1 MLLKGLKSMKVFVPL
16 RYSVVSDFLR
26 FGSGGRRVIAV
37 NPKSLKCEM
46 CVGEGVC
53 VRSVG

>member
-1 MLLKGLKSMKVFVPL
+1 MKVFVPF
-16 RYSVVSDFLR
+16 RYSFVSDFLR

-37 NPKSLKCEM
+37 NLKALKCEV